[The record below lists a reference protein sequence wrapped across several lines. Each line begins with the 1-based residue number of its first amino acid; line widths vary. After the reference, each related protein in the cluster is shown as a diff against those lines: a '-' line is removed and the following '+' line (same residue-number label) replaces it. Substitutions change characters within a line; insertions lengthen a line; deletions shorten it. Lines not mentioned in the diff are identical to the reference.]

1 MLIGDLLKHRNI
13 LLVGIGLLA
22 GLLVLWLTRNASN
35 PVTVQESLP
44 STTSAGGYSFFVAGH
59 VYGTPGV
66 NNPGVHPPF
75 KERFSELN
83 ARQVDLG
90 FFTGDVVITSTPADW
105 DEIDADLAELAAPVH
120 FVVGN
125 HDMSDRQLFESRYGP
140 TYYSFEHEGD
150 LFVVLDSELDPCNI
164 RGEQMAFLKDALRS
178 ADVRNVFVLVH
189 RLIWVTEGTP
199 YYVLRTGLNS
209 AKGYDFQGNFWTE
222 VAPLLRD
229 LEAEV
234 YVIAGDVGVTWAM
247 SLFSEQDGNIHL
259 IASGMGGAEEE
270 NYLVFDVRS
279 DGVEIQVQRLDGQP
293 LKRETIRAYSLAAF
307 DQ

>member
-1 MLIGDLLKHRNI
+1 MG
-13 LLVGIGLLA
+13 LLVGLLA
-22 GLLVLWLTRNASN
+22 LWLVRNA
-35 PVTVQESLP
+35 PHPATVQEPLP
-44 STTSAGGYSFFVAGH
+44 STTSAEGYSFFVAGH

-75 KERFSELN
+75 KEYFPELN
-83 ARQVDLG
+83 ARRSDFG
-90 FFTGDVVITSTPADW
+90 FFTGDIVISSTPADW
-105 DEIDADLAELAAPVH
+105 DEIDADLAELTTPVH

-125 HDMSDRQLFESRYGP
+125 HDISNRQLFESRYGP

-164 RGEQMAFLKDALRS
+164 SGEQMAFLEDALRS
-178 ADVRNVFVLVH
+178 ADARTVFVLVH
-189 RLIWVTEGTP
+189 RLIWVTEDTP
-199 YYVLRTGLNS
+199 YYTLRTGLNS
-209 AKGYDFQGNFWTE
+209 AKGYNFQGNFWSE
-222 VAPLLRD
+222 VAPLLHD

-270 NYLVFDVRS
+270 NYLLFQVRS

-293 LKRETIRAYSLAAF
+293 LKRETIVAYSLAAF
-307 DQ
+307 DQQ